1 MNSTRIFVM
10 DAICSAHIP
19 VEFSRSGALGRG
31 RVGSL
36 LMSQSTVR
44 KKMTTGTLT
53 YNALRTKTLK
63 DSIKTQRKIVT
74 HLNSTRTILLVQER
88 LLLNTERSYK
98 RQ

>member
-1 MNSTRIFVM
+1 MNSSRISVI

-19 VEFSRSGALGRG
+19 AEFSRSGALGRG

-44 KKMTTGTLT
+44 KKMATGTLT

-63 DSIKTQRKIVT
+63 DSIKTQTKIVP
-74 HLNSTRTILLVQER
+74 HLNSTRAMLLV
-88 LLLNTERSYK
+88 
-98 RQ
+98 